1 MAPEQWFVRRGDKES
16 GPFEQA
22 VIQQLAASGK
32 LRPTD
37 LLRKGLGGSWVQASR
52 VRGLLTATAGAMPGP
67 PPLPA
72 GVGVAPPSTKT
83 SGLATASLI
92 LGILSIFLSCLTGI
106 PGVVCGL
113 LGLRQIRLSEKE
125 GDSRLAGRGLAIT
138 GVLLSLAFTAIHTVI
153 LGMLLLPAVEAASD
167 SARRTSCSNN
177 LKQILLGMHIYA
189 DANTRKGDNFFLTD
203 IYDADGKP
211 LLSWRVAILPYL
223 EQGELYRRFRLN
235 EPWDSPHNVQLI
247 RHMPACLRCPSHP
260 EGLPTGM
267 TSYIAMKGAGLFLD
281 PSGKARGFRD
291 FNDGTSKSIA
301 IVEAPPS
308 LAIEW
313 TRPDPPLGDLAAFLD
328 AVSTCHGGGLFG
340 VGFADGHVEF
350 LRSDIRTE
358 VFESLMT
365 ISGGEPIPD
374 Y

>member
-1 MAPEQWFVRRGDKES
+1 
-16 GPFEQA
+16 
-22 VIQQLAASGK
+22 
-32 LRPTD
+32 
-37 LLRKGLGGSWVQASR
+37 
-52 VRGLLTATAGAMPGP
+52 
-67 PPLPA
+67 
-72 GVGVAPPSTKT
+72 
-83 SGLATASLI
+83 
-92 LGILSIFLSCLTGI
+92 
-106 PGVVCGL
+106 
-113 LGLRQIRLSEKE
+113 
-125 GDSRLAGRGLAIT
+125 
-138 GVLLSLAFTAIHTVI
+138 
-153 LGMLLLPAVEAASD
+153 
-167 SARRTSCSNN
+167 
-177 LKQILLGMHIYA
+177 
-189 DANTRKGDNFFLTD
+189 
-203 IYDADGKP
+203 
-211 LLSWRVAILPYL
+211 
-223 EQGELYRRFRLN
+223 
-235 EPWDSPHNVQLI
+235 
-247 RHMPACLRCPSHP
+247 
-260 EGLPTGM
+260 M

-365 ISGGEPIPD
+365 ISGGETIPD